1 MKEKGAMK
9 VRVSQFK
16 GIEKL
21 TRLGSSPPME
31 AMSMTTK
38 VMMNTSSLKASSNG
52 RKTGKMSS
60 DSLDLVVRT
69 SVVNQKRTKTLMLR
83 KVHEF

>member
-31 AMSMTTK
+31 AMSRTTNVSRSK
-38 VMMNTSSLKASSNG
+38 PITIKLTVPMAASEEGN
-52 RKTGKMSS
+52 
-60 DSLDLVVRT
+60 
-69 SVVNQKRTKTLMLR
+69 
-83 KVHEF
+83 